1 MLFLVHLSGYYRLN
15 TFLLARDLHR
25 ILTLSVHASFL
36 ILCND
41 GSGGDGLFVFLFL
54 HLLLHLH
61 LHDFVQLADESD
73 ISSYQAR
80 VDAALLLELAD
91 QVALRRPLRGAMRSD
106 LPARA
111 LAHAAAGR

>member
-36 ILCND
+36 VLCND

-54 HLLLHLH
+54 HLLLHLD

-73 ISSYQAR
+73 ISS
-80 VDAALLLELAD
+80 
-91 QVALRRPLRGAMRSD
+91 
-106 LPARA
+106 
-111 LAHAAAGR
+111 H